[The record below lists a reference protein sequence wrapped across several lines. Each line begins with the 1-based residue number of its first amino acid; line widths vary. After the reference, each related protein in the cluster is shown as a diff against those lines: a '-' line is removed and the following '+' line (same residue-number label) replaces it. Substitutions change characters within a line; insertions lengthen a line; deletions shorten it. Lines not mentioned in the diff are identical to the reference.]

1 MRVLKYI
8 VACAAV
14 LALAG
19 CEKGMN
25 LSPSPQVPGD
35 GSHEEDIVP
44 SVPSKP
50 TSPIKKRP
58 IVPTTKL
65 PRPRFAEEYATAEAE
80 VYEAEAY
87 EAEEWDYC
95 EEW

>member
-1 MRVLKYI
+1 MRVFKYI

-19 CEKGMN
+19 CDKGMD
-25 LSPSPQVPGD
+25 LSPDPQAPGD
-35 GSHEEDIVP
+35 GSHGEDVVP
-44 SVPSKP
+44 SIPSKP
-50 TSPIKKRP
+50 TSPIKRRP

-80 VYEAEAY
+80 VYEAE
-87 EAEEWDYC
+87 EWDYC

>member
-1 MRVLKYI
+1 MRVLKYV

-25 LSPSPQVPGD
+25 LSPNPQAPGD

-65 PRPRFAEEYATAEAE
+65 PRPRFVEEYATAEVE

>member
-1 MRVLKYI
+1 MRVLKYV

-19 CEKGMN
+19 CEKGMD
-25 LSPSPQVPGD
+25 LSPDPQAPGGD
-35 GSHEEDIVP
+35 SHEGDL
-44 SVPSKP
+44 VPSKP
-50 TSPIKKRP
+50 TSPIKRRP

-80 VYEAEAY
+80 VYEAE
-87 EAEEWDYC
+87 EWDYC

>member
-19 CEKGMN
+19 CEKGVGLLPN
-25 LSPSPQVPGD
+25 HQTPGVEIPEGD
-35 GSHEEDIVP
+35 L
-44 SVPSKP
+44 VPSKP
-50 TSPIKKRP
+50 TSPIKRRP

-80 VYEAEAY
+80 VYEAE
-87 EAEEWDYC
+87 EWDYC